1 MITFDKLFVTME
13 KKHKS
18 GYNLLR
24 DNVIGG
30 GTLARMK
37 QGKSVSTDTINSL
50 CNYLHCKPGDIM
62 TYSPDRD
69 NSAIPGNPISGD

>member
-1 MITFDKLFVTME
+1 MITFDKLFQTME

-30 GTLARMK
+30 GTLSRIK
-37 QGKSVSTDTINSL
+37 QGKSISTDTINRL
-50 CNYLHCKPGDIM
+50 CNYLNCKPGDIM
-62 TYSPDRD
+62 TYSPDHIED
-69 NSAIPGNPISGD
+69 

>member
-1 MITFDKLFVTME
+1 MITFDKLFITME

-69 NSAIPGNPISGD
+69 NPGNPISGD

>member
-1 MITFDKLFVTME
+1 MITFDKLFITME

-69 NSAIPGNPISGD
+69 NPAIPGNPISGD

>member
-1 MITFDKLFVTME
+1 ME

-62 TYSPDRD
+62 TYSPDID
-69 NSAIPGNPISGD
+69 NPAIPGNPISGD

>member
-1 MITFDKLFVTME
+1 MITFDKLFQTME

-69 NSAIPGNPISGD
+69 NPGNPISGD

>member
-1 MITFDKLFVTME
+1 MITFDKLFQTVE

-24 DNVIGG
+24 ENVIGG

-50 CNYLHCKPGDIM
+50 CNYLHCKPGDII

-69 NSAIPGNPISGD
+69 NPGNPISGD

>member
-62 TYSPDRD
+62 TYLPDRD
-69 NSAIPGNPISGD
+69 NPAIPGNTISGD